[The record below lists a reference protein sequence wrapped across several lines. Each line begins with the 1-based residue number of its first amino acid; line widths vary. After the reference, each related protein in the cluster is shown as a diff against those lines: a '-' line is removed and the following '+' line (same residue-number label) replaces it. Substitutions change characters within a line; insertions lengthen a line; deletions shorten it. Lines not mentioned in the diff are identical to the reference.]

1 MPESCLTPPQ
11 VELSLAIVTF
21 SIAYSLCTFLIFCA
35 VHRIA
40 HLSMFS
46 ESRKRG
52 LCRQNIKFLWC
63 LFWQHYWCTWGCI
76 HPGNWQARL
85 SFWATACWL
94 RWCIQQFRMQRRPS
108 VPGLWIQKYNGGLDT
123 EESYPY
129 KGVNGLCHFK
139 ASNVG
144 VKVLDSVN
152 ITLVRRT

>member
-1 MPESCLTPPQ
+1 MPEGCLTPPQ

-63 LFWQHYWCTWGCI
+63 LFCQNWCTWGCI

-85 SFWATACWL
+85 SFWATASWL

-108 VPGLWIQKYNGGLDT
+108 VPGLWIHQIQWWPWHWGILPLQGCKWTLPIQGFKCWSQSFGL
-123 EESYPY
+123 S
-129 KGVNGLCHFK
+129 
-139 ASNVG
+139 
-144 VKVLDSVN
+144 
-152 ITLVRRT
+152 